1 MENNPQATM
10 SFMIICSLGLIVLMN
25 YLGTKGTYDTIT
37 YAVDTIYGSMNRI
50 QSQSI
55 KRDHD
60 ITDNLYKV
68 YEEIE
73 NLENENKIL
82 KEKIDLLETVV
93 YNKFVRNRG

>member
-1 MENNPQATM
+1 MENNLAFTIFICFGVLSLM
-10 SFMIICSLGLIVLMN
+10 S

-37 YAVDTIYGSMNRI
+37 YAVDTIYGSINRV

-60 ITDNLYKV
+60 IFDNLYKV

-82 KEKIDLLETVV
+82 KEKVDLLETIV
-93 YNKFVRNRG
+93 YNKFVGRNK

>member
-1 MENNPQATM
+1 MEDNLIFTIVICFGTLSLM
-10 SFMIICSLGLIVLMN
+10 SH
-25 YLGTKGTYDTIT
+25 LGTKGTYDTIT
-37 YAVDTIYGSMNRI
+37 YAVDTIYGSINRV

-60 ITDNLYKV
+60 ITDNLYSV

-73 NLENENKIL
+73 DLKNENKNL

>member
-1 MENNPQATM
+1 MEDNLIFT
-10 SFMIICSLGLIVLMN
+10 IVICFGTLSLMCH
-25 YLGTKGTYDTIT
+25 LGTKGTYDTIT
-37 YAVDTIYGSMNRI
+37 YAVDTIYGSINRV

>member
-1 MENNPQATM
+1 MEDNLIFTIVICFGTLSLM
-10 SFMIICSLGLIVLMN
+10 SH
-25 YLGTKGTYDTIT
+25 LGTKGTYDTIT
-37 YAVDTIYGSMNRI
+37 YAVDTIYGSINRV

-60 ITDNLYKV
+60 ITDNLYSV
-68 YEEIE
+68 YEDIE
-73 NLENENKIL
+73 ELKNENKIL

>member
-1 MENNPQATM
+1 MENNLVFTIVLCFGALSFM
-10 SFMIICSLGLIVLMN
+10 SFLD
-25 YLGTKGTYDTIT
+25 TKGTYDTIT
-37 YAVDTIYGSMNRI
+37 YAVDTIYGSINRV

-60 ITDNLYKV
+60 ITDNLYSV

-73 NLENENKIL
+73 DLKNENKNL